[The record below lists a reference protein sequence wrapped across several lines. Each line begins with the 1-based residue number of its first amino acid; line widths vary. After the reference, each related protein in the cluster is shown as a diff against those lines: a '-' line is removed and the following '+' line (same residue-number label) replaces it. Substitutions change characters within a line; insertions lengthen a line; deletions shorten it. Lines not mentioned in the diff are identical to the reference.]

1 MKARI
6 LLSAA
11 LTIVGLGLM
20 AQLKLG
26 YTNADY
32 ILSLMPEAK
41 QIESDLTAYETQL
54 QNQLKSKIEEFQTK
68 AAAYQQNG
76 EGMIDAVRADKESEL
91 QGMQQDIQA
100 FEQQAQQSLANK
112 RNQLIS
118 PAYEKIGTAIEQV
131 AKENGYTH
139 IFSSGSPGF
148 NVLLYAREEDNVSD
162 LVLKKLGIDPPPA
175 VSTDN

>member
-1 MKARI
+1 MKSRI

-11 LTIVGLGLM
+11 LSIIGLGLM
-20 AQLKLG
+20 AQLKIG

-54 QNQLKSKIEEFQTK
+54 QNQLKSKYEEFQAK
-68 AAAYQQNG
+68 ATDYQQNG
-76 EGMIDAVRADKESEL
+76 ATMIDAVRADKEQEL
-91 QGMQQDIQA
+91 QNMQQEIQS

-112 RNQLIS
+112 RNQLVG

-131 AKENGYTH
+131 AEENGYTH

-148 NVLLYAREEDNVSD
+148 SVLLYAREEDNVSD
-162 LVLKKLGIDPPPA
+162 LVLKKLGIDPPA
-175 VSTDN
+175 DSGN